1 MTKTDTE
8 AIRGALDALNRVF
21 VTNSRDWGANRTEAW
36 LWGVVVGWDNDGGNE
51 ALEHLA
57 TKFGWNRA
65 AVAQLRTERAG
76 FAQIEQ
82 LLTEVSE
89 LRTENAKL
97 REHEERTEKVMD
109 IVERSLNQV
118 SAKRAEAET
127 ERDALKSQRK
137 AVLDLCEDA
146 VQYGW
151 HDHVGELATD
161 STCTDR
167 CRNRSAWDLDP
178 AAVRSAYGIND
189 SPEGEER

>member
-1 MTKTDTE
+1 VSE
-8 AIRGALDALNRVF
+8 I
-21 VTNSRDWGANRTEAW
+21 
-36 LWGVVVGWDNDGGNE
+36 NE
-51 ALEHLA
+51 LYEL
-57 TKFGWNRA
+57 RA
-65 AVAQLRTERAG
+65 AVRVL
-76 FAQIEQ
+76 
-82 LLTEVSE
+82 S
-89 LRTENAKL
+89 TENAKL
-97 REHEERTEKVMD
+97 RDREEMTGRALGV
-109 IVERSLNQV
+109 IERSLNET
-118 SAKRAEAET
+118 SAKRAEAEA

-189 SPEGEER
+189 SPEGGE